1 MQFCELEGRL
11 YMEKKKGETAA
22 TYTKKHKYPR
32 YVQQGQ
38 TESSWAHS
46 TYPQSSEIKPSDP
59 WGSASSWWKNS
70 IWEKREVSFT
80 TIINFD

>member
-32 YVQQGQ
+32 YGY
-38 TESSWAHS
+38 SKGR
-46 TYPQSSEIKPSDP
+46 QSPLELTALTHRALK
-59 WGSASSWWKNS
+59 
-70 IWEKREVSFT
+70 
-80 TIINFD
+80 